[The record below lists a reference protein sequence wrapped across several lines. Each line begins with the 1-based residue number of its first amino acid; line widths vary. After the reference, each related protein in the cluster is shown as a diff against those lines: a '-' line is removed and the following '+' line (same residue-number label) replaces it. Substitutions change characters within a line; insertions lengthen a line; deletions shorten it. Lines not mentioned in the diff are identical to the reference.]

1 MSFSKSCH
9 FTHTLFQAGLLAN
22 AGVLILAVV
31 LVSAIPKIAMA
42 VDEMITARGI
52 LEMVVVPGGETTGWA
67 IKLEADLQVKHGMK
81 VKNIDLDAQGKNLTD
96 FDGKL
101 VQVTGA
107 LTWRKGIERE
117 DYPVI
122 VAKNIRTLQ

>member
-9 FTHTLFQAGLLAN
+9 FTHKIFQVGLLAK

-52 LEMVVVPGGETTGWA
+52 LEMVVVPGGEKTGWT
-67 IKLEADLQVKHGMK
+67 IKLEADLQVKQGMK

-96 FDGKL
+96 LDGKL

-107 LTWRKGIERE
+107 LTWRKGIERG

-122 VAKNIRTLQ
+122 VAKNIRALP

>member
-9 FTHTLFQAGLLAN
+9 FTHKIFQAGFLAK
-22 AGVLILAVV
+22 AGVLILAVI

-52 LEMVVVPGGETTGWA
+52 LEMVVVPGGEKTGWA
-67 IKLEADLQVKHGMK
+67 IKLEADLQVKQGMK
-81 VKNIDLDAQGKNLTD
+81 VKNIDLDVQGKNLAD
-96 FDGKL
+96 LDGKL
-101 VQVTGA
+101 VQVTGT
-107 LTWRKGIERE
+107 LTWRKGIERG

-122 VAKNIRTLQ
+122 VAKAIRALP